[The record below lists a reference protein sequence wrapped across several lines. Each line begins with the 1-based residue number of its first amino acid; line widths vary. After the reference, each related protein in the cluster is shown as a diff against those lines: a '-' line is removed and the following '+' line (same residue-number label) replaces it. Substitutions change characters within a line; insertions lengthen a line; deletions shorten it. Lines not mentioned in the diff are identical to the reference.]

1 MDKNIIENIIKW
13 MSDEAEIQ
21 GRKVNHSVRKTAITT
36 FVYAGIPPTLVQ
48 QHSGHKNLASIKN
61 YQPTKGN
68 VWPTKQFLRDDNGL
82 HEESNELHLPGLD
95 IFFKL
100 VTTNLSHCE

>member
-13 MSDEAEIQ
+13 MCDEAEIQ

-48 QHSGHKNLASIKN
+48 QHSGHKNLASINN
-61 YQPTKGN
+61 YNFASINQQKGMSD
-68 VWPTKQFLRDDNGL
+68 PL
-82 HEESNELHLPGLD
+82 SN
-95 IFFKL
+95 F
-100 VTTNLSHCE
+100 

>member
-13 MSDEAEIQ
+13 MCDEAEIQ

-48 QHSGHKNLASIKN
+48 QHSGHKNFASINN
-61 YQPTKGN
+61 YSIASINQQKGMSG
-68 VWPTKQFLRDDNGL
+68 PL
-82 HEESNELHLPGLD
+82 SN
-95 IFFKL
+95 F
-100 VTTNLSHCE
+100 